1 MNSIRVFISYSHDSE
16 EHRARVL
23 ALSERLRVDGI
34 ETILDQYLTGAPA
47 GGWPR
52 WMLDSLDAASYV
64 LVVCTETYYRRF
76 RGHEEPGK
84 GKGVDW
90 EGALITQE
98 IYDARSRSLKFVPVF
113 LESALDKWIPEPM
126 RSINHYALISE
137 EAYESLYD
145 FLLGQAGVEARPVG
159 ELKRKPR
166 KTGTPLQFAAPSP
179 AVRPID
185 VSRILKYAPD
195 KLIGREA
202 EMALL
207 RDAWV
212 KAQGGDAARPRVLSF
227 VALGGE
233 GKTSLVARWVADL
246 AAQDWP
252 GCEAVF
258 AWSFYSQGTRD
269 QSAASSDLFL
279 AEALRFFGEEEMAA
293 SAQSG
298 FDKGRRLAQVIGRRR
313 ALLILDGLEPL
324 QYAPGPPMDGRLK
337 DDGIAELLKGLAAN
351 SHGLCVVTTRYKIPD
366 LNNYLQ
372 TTAPMHELPRLSKT
386 AGVALL
392 EAIGVT
398 GPQNE
403 FESLVEEVHGHALT
417 LQIMGQYLVRAH
429 HGDIRRRDRVDFA
442 KADERIQGGHAFRAM
457 EAYVTWLENDSEESR
472 RELATLRLLGLFDRP
487 ATAECIE
494 VLRRAPAIPGLTEP
508 LVDLE
513 EDDWE
518 FMLST
523 LREAKL
529 LTVHREDG
537 AGTLLALDAHPLLRE
552 YFAARFR
559 AMDAQAGS
567 TAEAWRAAHRR
578 LYEHLCESTVDKP
591 DATLEDLQPLYQ
603 AVAHGCHAGLHQ
615 EVCDK
620 VYWNRILRGQEFYS
634 TKKLGAF
641 GADLGAVACFFD
653 TPWRRV
659 SPALTEVW
667 QAWLLSQAAFRLRAL
682 GRLTEALE
690 PMRAGLENY
699 VKQENW
705 KAAAITA
712 GNLSQLEL
720 TLGAVAAA
728 VEDAARSVEY
738 ADRSGDAFQ
747 RMARRTTHADA
758 LHQAGRRA
766 EAEALFREAERMQAE
781 DQPSYPPLYSL
792 PGFRYCDLL
801 LTEAER
807 KSSNAEC
814 GPSNADC
821 GLRNADLV
829 AACRA
834 VSERAAKIQ
843 QRRNGLPT
851 YSLLDIALDHL
862 TLGRAALYTAIL
874 EQSAIHNPQSAIESA
889 VSGLRRAGTQDHLP
903 RGLLTRAWLRSLQG
917 AQIGPDSAQA
927 DLDEAWEIAVR
938 GPMKLHMADIH
949 LTRARLFGLRPEPY
963 PWDAA
968 ATDLAA
974 AERLIREC
982 GYHRRDGEL
991 ADIKRAILGTK

>member
-1 MNSIRVFISYSHDSE
+1 MNSIRVFISYSHDTE

-64 LVVCTETYYRRF
+64 LVVCTETYHRRF
-76 RGHEEPGK
+76 RGHEDPGK

-98 IYDARSRSLKFVPVF
+98 IYDARSQTLKFVPVF
-113 LESALDKWIPEPM
+113 LESAVDKWIPEPL
-126 RSINHYALISE
+126 RSINHYALTSE

-145 FLLGQAGVEARPVG
+145 FLLDQAGVAARPVG

-166 KTGTPLQFAAPSP
+166 KTGTPLQFAAQSP

-207 RDAWV
+207 RDAWA
-212 KAQGGDAARPRVLSF
+212 KAQSGDATRPRVLSF

-246 AAQDWP
+246 AARDWP

-298 FDKGRRLAQVIGRRR
+298 FDKGRRLAQAIGRRR

-337 DDGIAELLKGLAAN
+337 DEGIAELLKGLAAN

-366 LNNYLQ
+366 LRNYLQ
-372 TTAPMHELPRLSKT
+372 TTAPMHELPRLSKA

-392 EAIGVT
+392 DAIGVN
-398 GPQNE
+398 GPQND
-403 FESLVEEVHGHALT
+403 FERLVEEVHGHALT

-457 EAYVTWLENDSEESR
+457 EAYVTWLENDSDESR
-472 RELATLRLLGLFDRP
+472 RELAILRLLGLFDRP

-494 VLRRAPAIPGLTEP
+494 VLRRAPAIPGLTGP

-513 EDDWE
+513 EEDWE
-518 FMLST
+518 FTLST
-523 LREAKL
+523 LRDARL

-537 AGTLLALDAHPLLRE
+537 SGTLLALDAHPLLRE
-552 YFAARFR
+552 YFAARVR
-559 AMDAQAGS
+559 AMDGQDGS
-567 TAEAWRAAHRR
+567 TGEAWRAAHRR
-578 LYEHLCESTVDKP
+578 LYEHLCESTVDKD

-603 AVAHGCHAGLHQ
+603 AVAHGCHAGLQQ
-615 EVCDK
+615 EARKK
-620 VYWNRILRGQEFYS
+620 VYRDRIDRGQEFYS
-634 TKKLGAF
+634 TRKLGAF

-659 SPALTEVW
+659 SPALTEAD

-690 PMRAGLENY
+690 PMRAGLEMA
-699 VKQENW
+699 VKQEDWEN
-705 KAAAITA
+705 AAISA
-712 GNLSQLEL
+712 GNLSELEL

-747 RMARRTTHADA
+747 RMISRTTHADA

-781 DQPSYPPLYSL
+781 QQPDYPLLYSL
-792 PGFRYCDLL
+792 QGFQYCDLL
-801 LTEAER
+801 LAEAER
-807 KSSNAEC
+807 KSSNADC

-829 AACRA
+829 DACQA
-834 VSERAAKIQ
+834 VFERAEKTLLIAQ
-843 QRRNGLPT
+843 QNNL
-851 YSLLDIALDHL
+851 SLLTVALDHL
-862 TLGRAALYTAIL
+862 SLGRAALYMAIL
-874 EQSAIHNPQSAIESA
+874 EQSAIRNSQSAIESA
-889 VSGLRRAGTQDHLP
+889 VSGLRRSGDQDILP
-903 RGLLTRAWLRSLQG
+903 RGLLTRAWLRSLLG
-917 AQIGPDSAQA
+917 AQTGPDSAQA
-927 DLDEAWEIAVR
+927 DLDEAWEIAAR

-968 ATDLAA
+968 AADLAA

-991 ADIKRAILGTK
+991 ADVKRAILGTK